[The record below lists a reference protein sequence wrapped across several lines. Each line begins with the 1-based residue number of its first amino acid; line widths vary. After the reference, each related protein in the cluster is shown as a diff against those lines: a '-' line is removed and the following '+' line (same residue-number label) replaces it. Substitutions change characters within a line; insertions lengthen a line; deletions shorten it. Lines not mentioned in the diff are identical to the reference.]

1 MLLQDEP
8 LNRTDG
14 RWTGGTEFGFWGD
27 FTAPDADT
35 YWVLDDYVIS
45 NQKIGPPVGF

>member
-1 MLLQDEP
+1 MLLHEEP

-14 RWTGGTEFGFWGD
+14 RWTGGTEFGFWSD
-27 FTAPDADT
+27 FIDPDADT

-45 NQKIGPPVGF
+45 NQKIGPPAGF